1 MQCKEFASVL
11 EQQGLSPL
19 PDAAQEHLAECL
31 ACQDFLADLD
41 AIVATAS
48 ELPAEVDPPQRI
60 WVSLRAQLEAEGL
73 VKEPVLALSDSSAN
87 WLEGLRAWFTVRR
100 LAAAGVGLSLAI
112 AAFWQL
118 HKPHPAVSPSPTPE
132 IAKVTPPAP
141 VSVPPAQPTAQP
153 TIVATLPST
162 QPAARMQQARRPV
175 RDTQLGG
182 LPMLATAP
190 SEDLYIARS
199 AALNQAENDVPNS
212 SLAGNPALD
221 ESLRKNLR
229 TVNEFI
235 AECQAHLKKYPD
247 DTLAREY
254 LDSAL
259 QQKAELIAAMLDSG
273 RSEQ

>member
-19 PDAAQEHLAECL
+19 PDAAQEHLAECM

-41 AIVATAS
+41 AIVATAAG
-48 ELPAEVDPPQRI
+48 LPAEVDPPQRI

-73 VKEPVLALSDSSAN
+73 VKDPVLVALNSSPN
-87 WLEGLRAWFTVRR
+87 WLDSFRAWLTPRT
-100 LAAAGVGLSLAI
+100 LATAGVGLALGI
-112 AAFWQL
+112 AALLQL
-118 HKPHPAVSPSPTPE
+118 HKPHPMLA
-132 IAKVTPPAP
+132 PAP
-141 VSVPPAQPTAQP
+141 SVQTVKQTPQPAVPAAPGQTQIAQQG
-153 TIVATLPST
+153 LPST
-162 QPAARMQQARRPV
+162 QRAGKLQQPKRSAPG
-175 RDTQLGG
+175 QLG
-182 LPMLATAP
+182 LPVLATAP
-190 SEDLYIARS
+190 SEDVYFAKS

-212 SLAGNPALD
+212 SLASNPALD
-221 ESLRKNLR
+221 ESLRNNLR

-235 AECQAHLKKYPD
+235 AECQAHLKKHPH

-254 LDSAL
+254 LNSAL